1 MYRWQENG
9 KTKSVYSMDLGELRE
24 KEFQIQKDIKDGINS
39 YKAESLSVNSMFKK
53 WIERQTGNRDTT
65 INVYKQVYR
74 NRVKKEF
81 GDKKI
86 DMVLKPLFDIAAKDD
101 IIRKNPCN
109 GVLSEICNKCYGEKP
124 HRHSLT
130 AQEQENFID
139 YLTKKPIYN
148 KHLPVFAVLFR
159 TGGGRVGEI
168 LGMTWND
175 IDFKNNTICINHT
188 LGYNSFDGKM
198 RFFINKP
205 KTKAG
210 NREIPMLKDV
220 REILLKMREERHK
233 TKVKTAVI
241 DGYTDFVFVTRTGN
255 PISYVNLNH
264 LINNKYSYRT
274 EKIIRNVQKKVRE

>member
-1 MYRWQENG
+1 MAEKRKDSKGRNLRTGESQRADGRYMYRWQENG

-24 KEFQIQKDIKDGINS
+24 KEFQIQKDIKGGINS
-39 YKAESLSVNSMFKK
+39 YKAESLSVDSMFKK
-53 WIERQTGNRDTT
+53 WIERQTGNRNTT

-86 DMVLKPLFDIAAKDD
+86 DMVLRPLFDIAAKDD

-139 YLTKKPIYN
+139 YLAKNPIYN
-148 KHLPVFAVLFR
+148 KHLPVFAVLFG
-159 TGGGRVGEI
+159 TGGRVGEI
-168 LGMTWND
+168 LGLTWND

-198 RFFINKP
+198 RFLSISQKP
-205 KTKAG
+205 KL
-210 NREIPMLKDV
+210 E
-220 REILLKMREERHK
+220 
-233 TKVKTAVI
+233 
-241 DGYTDFVFVTRTGN
+241 TGK
-255 PISYVNLNH
+255 S
-264 LINNKYSYRT
+264 
-274 EKIIRNVQKKVRE
+274 QC